1 MMKCMCFSKMPEA
14 ELTDAEKANAK
25 KMCGLGDE
33 NTPFNEEFFVN
44 MNIQQ
49 IKYLLSIVDMQ
60 DAQYSYSYALYVKRL
75 RDLAIQKKID
85 STFFR

>member
-1 MMKCMCFSKMPEA
+1 MPEA
-14 ELTDAEKANAK
+14 VDELTDAEKAYAK
-25 KMCGLGDE
+25 KMCGLSDA
-33 NTPFNEEFFVN
+33 NIPFNEAFFVN

-60 DAQYSYSYALYVKRL
+60 DAQSSYSYALYVKRL

-85 STFFR
+85 STFCR